1 VRLGVI
7 AAIVAVAVAVV
18 AASGQQRPAKLRHM
32 PIDPAR
38 ISHDVRILSSDLYEG
53 RGLAGRG
60 ETLTLDYLV
69 KRFKVLGLKPGGEHG
84 SWLQAV
90 PMDRFETTGPITA
103 QVSVAGAARPLVAGR
118 DVVLATLRPVDR
130 VRIEAAPLVFVGY
143 GVAAPERNWD
153 DFKGYDLRGKIAV
166 VLVNDPDF
174 ETPDSTLF
182 GGRAETY
189 YGRWSYKFEE
199 AARRGA
205 LGVLIVHE
213 TAAAG
218 YGWPT
223 LRTSFAGPQFD
234 LVRPDAGRGRLLMQG
249 WIQRGVAVD
258 LFHAAGLDFEA
269 LRAQARRADFKPV
282 DLTGATFSA
291 SYAVRRQRI
300 VSHNVLARLPGVGA
314 PGETVIYS
322 AHWDHF
328 GIGAPSGSPL
338 SSKSPGAH
346 IYHGAVD
353 DGTGLAGV
361 LELARVFSKAPP
373 TRRSVVFAAFT
384 AEEPGQLGAEFYA
397 AHPIYPLARTV
408 ADINIDVLQTAGPA
422 HDLVLVGP
430 GRDTLEDDLAR
441 AAARQ
446 DRRVTPEDHPEAGA
460 FFRGDQIAFARK
472 GVPVLPLMAIGG
484 GPDLIEGGRKAGDA
498 WLEDYVAHRY
508 HQPEDRWSPDWDL
521 RGAAQDVA
529 AVYEV
534 GRDLAVSDQWPQWK
548 PGSEFAAGRRGAQA
562 PAMRGRPKRG

>member
-7 AAIVAVAVAVV
+7 AAIAAAAVAVL
-18 AASGQQRPAKLRHM
+18 AASGQPRPAKLHHT

-38 ISHDVRILSSDLYEG
+38 LSHDVRILSSDLYEG

-69 KRFKVLGLKPGGEHG
+69 KRFTVLGLRPGGEHG
-84 SWLQAV
+84 SWLQTV
-90 PMDRFETTGPITA
+90 PLDRFETSGPVTA
-103 QVSVAGAARPLVAGR
+103 QLTVAGAGRPLVVGQ
-118 DVVLATLRPVDR
+118 DVVMATLRPVDR
-130 VRIEAAPLVFVGY
+130 VAIEAAPLVFVGY
-143 GVAAPERNWD
+143 GVSAPERNWD
-153 DFKGYDLRGKIAV
+153 DFKFYDLHGKIAV
-166 VLVNDPDF
+166 VLINDPDF
-174 ETPDSTLF
+174 ENPDSHLF
-182 GGRAETY
+182 DGRAETY

-218 YGWPT
+218 YGWRT
-223 LRTSFAGPQFD
+223 LQTSFAGPQYD
-234 LVRPDAGRGRLLMQG
+234 LARPDAGRAKLLMQG

-258 LFHAAGLDFEA
+258 LFRAAGLDFEA
-269 LRAQARRADFKPV
+269 LKAQAKRADFKPV
-282 DLTGATFSA
+282 DLAGATFSA
-291 SYAVRRQRI
+291 GYAVKRQRI

-314 PGETVIYS
+314 PGETVVYS

-328 GIGAPSGSPL
+328 GIGAADPQSPTH
-338 SSKSPGAH
+338 PTDR

-353 DGTGLAGV
+353 DGTGLAAL
-361 LELARVFSKAPP
+361 LELARVYSKAPP

-384 AEEPGQLGAEFYA
+384 AEERGALGAEFYA
-397 AHPIYPLARTV
+397 AHQVYPLARTV

-430 GRDTLEDDLAR
+430 GKDTLEDDLAR
-441 AAARQ
+441 ATARQ
-446 DRRVTPEDHPEAGA
+446 DRKVTPEDHPEAGA

-472 GVPVLPLMAIGG
+472 GVPVLPLMAMGG
-484 GPDLIEGGRKAGDA
+484 GPDLIAGGRKAGDA

-508 HQPEDRWSPDWDL
+508 HRPDDRWSADWDL

-534 GRDLAVSDQWPQWK
+534 GRELAVSDLWPQWK
-548 PGSEFAAGRRGAQA
+548 PGAEFAAGRRGVQA
-562 PAMRGRPKRG
+562 PAMRARPMRK